1 VPQFRGFQSFDA
13 SCFAQD
19 LRDTARPGFEPEK
32 QEGNMLARPTETD
45 SHPAST
51 LKASGPSQPRRGAFE
66 SAQRHSYRVRFLKT
80 ALPLLAVL
88 MAAGFVGYSYMA
100 TPAKVAV
107 SADGSAYSDGK
118 LVMANPK
125 LDGFTKD
132 NRPYKMT
139 AARAIQE
146 FQNEGIVKLEGI
158 DAKLPVDAENWA
170 TVVAPHGTYDRDKN
184 TLEIT
189 DAMTITTSD
198 GMVAKLKSAY
208 LDIGKGGMKTD
219 DPVDIQLKGAKIN
232 SDSMTILENGK
243 VLIFEKRV
251 RMNIDSSRL
260 KTAENASG
268 DQNVGQ

>member
-1 VPQFRGFQSFDA
+1 MLP
-13 SCFAQD
+13 
-19 LRDTARPGFEPEK
+19 ARPGYSQYGKSGFEPENK
-32 QEGNMLARPTETD
+32 EGRALARPTKTTD
-45 SHPAST
+45 SQPVSTLPASG
-51 LKASGPSQPRRGAFE
+51 ASQPRRGAFE

-80 ALPLLAVL
+80 ALPVLAVL
-88 MAAGFVGYSYMA
+88 MAVGFVGYSYIA
-100 TPAKVAV
+100 TPATVAV

-125 LDGFTKD
+125 LDGFTKE

-146 FQNEGIVKLEGI
+146 FQNEGIVNLEGI
-158 DAKLPVDAENWA
+158 DAKLPVDEKNWA
-170 TVVAPHGTYDRDKN
+170 TVVAPHGIYDRDKN
-184 TLEIT
+184 TLNIT
-189 DAMTITTSD
+189 DTMTITTSD
-198 GMVAKLKSAY
+198 GMVVKLKSAY
-208 LDIGKGGMKTD
+208 LDIGNGGMKTD
-219 DPVDIQLKGAKIN
+219 DPVDIQLEGAKIN

-260 KTAENASG
+260 KTAQNASG